1 MDVYITK
8 SLLGVVKRVGKRI
21 QLFLKRCRIGLH
33 DREQTKQYRWRT
45 IPLSF
50 RNRFTSMYRFKFTI
64 PDSTMR
70 VRYGA
75 LQAEALTSGWIDRTV
90 YLVSENSLYFAE
102 VVVGVFHQ
110 R

>member
-1 MDVYITK
+1 
-8 SLLGVVKRVGKRI
+8 
-21 QLFLKRCRIGLH
+21 
-33 DREQTKQYRWRT
+33 
-45 IPLSF
+45 
-50 RNRFTSMYRFKFTI
+50 MYRFKFTI
-64 PDSTMR
+64 PDSTTRM
-70 VRYGA
+70 RYGA

>member
-1 MDVYITK
+1 
-8 SLLGVVKRVGKRI
+8 
-21 QLFLKRCRIGLH
+21 
-33 DREQTKQYRWRT
+33 
-45 IPLSF
+45 
-50 RNRFTSMYRFKFTI
+50 MYRFKFTI

-110 R
+110 RQMPAFRESLLSQPERESAISSIQVRKVASFEHAVQSVCSGWNEDTKKCISVFPT